1 MSNAPDRFELF
12 ILGDG
17 ESKVT
22 MKPDTRAPNTAI
34 FTFNKEDHTLGNLLR
49 ATLAKN
55 DDVLFVAYK
64 VPHPL
69 FSMFELRVQTKEHT
83 SPKEVVVAACKGLI
97 GELTNLRNNMTR
109 EFELKR
115 MAQDENLR

>member
-1 MSNAPDRFELF
+1 MFSPDSLPSVLTLS
-12 ILGDG
+12 IPTG
-17 ESKVT
+17 S
-22 MKPDTRAPNTAI
+22 PNTAI
-34 FTFNKEDHTLGNLLR
+34 FTFNKEDHTLANLLR
-49 ATLAKN
+49 STLSKH

-69 FSMFELRVQTKEHT
+69 FSNFELRVQTTENT
-83 SPKEVVVAACKGLI
+83 TPKDVVVGACKALI
-97 GELTNLRNNMTR
+97 GELTNLRNNLTR